1 MNELKITEMDG
12 YKEKYAKTVKK
23 NTENKIKIPA
33 SEAKPKKISKKVLAL
48 LLAGTVG
55 ISSVGITC
63 FFGKRRIV
71 DDMLAEGCVDSSVIS
86 MGNSYSG
93 PKLFSQDS
101 TNRDKSIDIEKYIS
115 SVIND
120 SKEKGFS
127 SDEIYI
133 TISDRY
139 GIDIDQ
145 YDFDGFEESTVISR
159 FSTKFEAGKEE
170 ILNMLSEK
178 KESKGSR

>member
-71 DDMLAEGCVDSSVIS
+71 DDMLNEGCVDLDV
-86 MGNSYSG
+86 NSRSYDSG
-93 PKLFSQDS
+93 TKLFSQDS

-145 YDFDGFEESTVISR
+145 YDFDEFKESTVISR

-178 KESKGSR
+178 NESKGSR